1 MRTLTS
7 LFCLLVT
14 APLHAEAPVA
24 SYLFPAGGQRGTSV
38 DVLAGGLFLNKS
50 CRFEVVGKGVTGP
63 EVVKRIA
70 APVFEG
76 PVLPLPESQRQE
88 DYPQAMGA
96 RLTIAPDAAPGN
108 RYVRLWTSQGVT
120 APLPFVVGELPE
132 IVERE
137 TEGEPVPVLVSPPV
151 TVNGRIHPR
160 EDVDVWAVRL
170 KQGQTLTCAVAATS
184 LGSPLEALLEVRDAR
199 GRVLAE
205 SRDGLRPDP
214 TLHFTA
220 PADGEY
226 AIRITDTRGDGGP
239 AFVYRLT
246 LTTGPFIESAFP
258 LGGRRGTTTRFHLTG
273 HGLASDTAM
282 VAVSADA
289 PATFTHNGLR
299 LDIDDLPEATESAED
314 DPVRGNFLPLPGVG
328 NGRIA
333 KPGEVDEWKIAAK
346 AGEALAVEL
355 RAFRLGSPLL
365 GVLSVRDAAGKP
377 VAQAEAGPAGDP
389 VLRFTAPANGTY
401 TVAVRDKF
409 RGRGGPAFAYRL
421 RVTRPSPGIELQIAS
436 ASLTIAR
443 GQQVPLKIT
452 ATRHGNANGPIH
464 LALDGLPP
472 GVTAAKEAV
481 IPAGQT
487 SLDLPLKA
495 DAAAKIGAFPLRVR
509 GVAYQPLLPF
519 TAMPVPLTS
528 SAVIHIGDDVL
539 DHVRVAV
546 ALPTPFKIAG
556 DYTLQLVPRGT
567 VYSRRFRIERNGY
580 AEPIEIDLADKQARH
595 LQGVSAKPMIVPPDK
610 NEFEY
615 AITLPPWMETGRTC
629 RVCVMGTATVKEAD
643 GSEHV
648 VTFSSREQNE
658 QVIAVVEPERLGLRL
673 DRETLRVEPGA
684 TAEIVITLG
693 RGEGLSAPAKIEVV
707 IPSHFRGVT
716 AEPLEFG
723 TGATE
728 GKLKLRFAADAKGPF
743 NAPLVIR
750 AVVTDKGL
758 PVTAET
764 KLELVAP

>member
-1 MRTLTS
+1 MRILAAS
-7 LFCLLVT
+7 CLLFV

-24 SYLFPAGGQRGTSV
+24 SYLFPAGGQRGTTI

-50 CRFEVVGKGVTGP
+50 CRFEVVGTGVTGP

-96 RLTIAPDAAPGN
+96 RLSIAPDAAAGN

-137 TEGEPVPVLVSPPV
+137 TEGEPVSVLVNPPV

-160 EDVDVWAVRL
+160 EDVDVWTVRL
-170 KQGQTLTCAVAATS
+170 KQAQVLTCAVAAAS
-184 LGSPLEALLEVRDAR
+184 LGSPLEALVEVRDAR

-205 SRDGLRPDP
+205 SRDSLRPDP
-214 TLHFTA
+214 KVHFTA
-220 PADGEY
+220 PADGNY
-226 AIRITDTRGDGGP
+226 AVRITDTRGDGGP

-246 LTTGPFIESAFP
+246 LTTGPAVESIFP
-258 LGGRRGTTTRFHLTG
+258 LGGRRGSKTRLNLIG
-273 HGLASDTAM
+273 HGLTSDT
-282 VAVSADA
+282 VEVLIPTDA
-289 PATFTHNGLR
+289 PAAFTHNGIK
-299 LDIDDLPEATESAED
+299 LDVDDLPEATESAED
-314 DPVRGNFLPLPGVG
+314 DPVRGNFLPVPGVG
-328 NGRIA
+328 NGRIGKA
-333 KPGEVDEWKIAAK
+333 GEVDEWKIAAK
-346 AGEALAVEL
+346 AGEALSIEL

-377 VAQAEAGPAGDP
+377 IAQAEAGPTGDP
-389 VLRFTAPANGTY
+389 VLRFSTPANGTY
-401 TVAVRDKF
+401 TVSVRDKF
-409 RGRGGPAFAYRL
+409 HGRGGPAFAYRL
-421 RVTRPSPGIELQIAS
+421 RVTRPAPGIELQIAS
-436 ASLTIAR
+436 ASLTITR
-443 GQQVPLKIT
+443 GQQTPLKIT

-472 GVTAAKEAV
+472 GVTAAREAV

-487 SLDLPLKA
+487 AIDLPLKA
-495 DAAAKIGAFPLRVR
+495 DATAKIGAFPLRVR
-509 GVAYQPLLPF
+509 GVVYQPLLPF
-519 TAMPVPLTS
+519 TTLPVPLTA
-528 SAVIHIGDDVL
+528 SAAVHIGEDAHDQL
-539 DHVRVAV
+539 RVAV

-556 DYTLQLVPRGT
+556 EYTLQLVPRGT
-567 VYSRRFRIERNGY
+567 VYSRRFRIERNGFTG
-580 AEPIEIDLADKQARH
+580 PIEIDLADKQARH
-595 LQGVSAKPMIVPPDK
+595 LQGVTAKPLVVPPDK

-648 VTFSSREQNE
+648 VVFSSREQNE

-684 TAEIVITLG
+684 TAEIAITLG
-693 RGEGLSAPAKIEVV
+693 RGEGLAAPAKIEVV
-707 IPSHFRGVT
+707 IPAHFRGMT
-716 AEPLEFG
+716 AAPLDLAA
-723 TGATE
+723 GATD
-728 GKLKLRFAADAKGPF
+728 GKVRLRFTADAKGPF
-743 NAPLVIR
+743 NAPLLIR
-750 AVVTDKGL
+750 GVVMDKGL
-758 PVTAET
+758 PVTTET
-764 KLELVAP
+764 KLELVGP